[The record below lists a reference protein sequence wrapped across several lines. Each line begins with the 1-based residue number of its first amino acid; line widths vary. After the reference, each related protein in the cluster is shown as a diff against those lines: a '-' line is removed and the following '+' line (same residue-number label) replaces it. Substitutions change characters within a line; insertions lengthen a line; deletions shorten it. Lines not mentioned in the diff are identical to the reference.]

1 MFTLIKREIEDHL
14 AHFLAAVIL
23 SVIIVVLSIWAI
35 YNYYRAVRP
44 WAFPN
49 ALSTAVVVALVL
61 ALGLFA
67 MGAGQMYMDR
77 TRRVSAF
84 LSVLPVSRRRILL
97 ARIITGVLAILT
109 LFIPLGITS
118 AIVWRLLTL
127 PSPMYQ
133 VYHGLFWEIFIA
145 AFLMCFACYGLGLQT
160 GWTSSKAVPTL
171 AALTLTFV
179 LVSLIVVK
187 GFGLDTIIILIL
199 FIIGSVTR
207 TWQKSKATAL

>member
-84 LSVLPVSRRRILL
+84 LSVLPVSRRRILWLILGDIYSSLSNVFRLLWPWPANRLDIQQGGAHSGRTDSDLCPCL
-97 ARIITGVLAILT
+97 ADCRQRFWAGDDNHTHSVHYWIRGTDLAEIQVDRS
-109 LFIPLGITS
+109 LGI
-118 AIVWRLLTL
+118 RL
-127 PSPMYQ
+127 
-133 VYHGLFWEIFIA
+133 
-145 AFLMCFACYGLGLQT
+145 
-160 GWTSSKAVPTL
+160 
-171 AALTLTFV
+171 
-179 LVSLIVVK
+179 
-187 GFGLDTIIILIL
+187 
-199 FIIGSVTR
+199 
-207 TWQKSKATAL
+207 